1 MPTPP
6 TQEEFIDLIFQD
18 DLQALA
24 NALVEHGYS
33 CTNQWDG
40 VITAQN
46 PRTRMV
52 IGLNWKRADYA
63 YRRTQLGNLVYG
75 PPGAIAKLYPTLDQ
89 EINRRA
95 MVARQAKD

>member
-6 TQEEFIDLIFQD
+6 TQEEFINLIFED
-18 DLQALA
+18 DPHALA
-24 NALVEHGYS
+24 AALVVRGYS
-33 CTNQWDG
+33 CTVEWDG

-46 PRTRMV
+46 PQTRMT

-95 MVARQAKD
+95 MVSRQNKD